1 MIRKREFRELK
12 NLFENKNMVPEMKSW
27 QKIKLEDSVKE
38 TSQKLEQ
45 KYKVTRKMRE
55 NIKKRDLV
63 QEVQP

>member
-1 MIRKREFRELK
+1 
-12 NLFENKNMVPEMKSW
+12 MKSW

-45 KYKVTRKMRE
+45 KYKVRRKMRE